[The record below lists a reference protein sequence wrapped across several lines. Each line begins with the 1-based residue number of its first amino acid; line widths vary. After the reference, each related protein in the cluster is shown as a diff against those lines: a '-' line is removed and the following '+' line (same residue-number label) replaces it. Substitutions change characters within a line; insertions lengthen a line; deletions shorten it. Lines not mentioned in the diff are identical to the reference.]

1 MHRQSTVAAL
11 RKALRFH
18 AEGMVKTCAVV
29 FPGKGCCQLYELFIG
44 ELPAQLRKQRIRNFD
59 GSLRHGIGVFQ
70 DQLLSFREQQ
80 TGSVAG

>member
-1 MHRQSTVAAL
+1 MRRQGTVAAL
-11 RKALRFH
+11 RKALRLH

-29 FPGKGCCQLYELFIG
+29 FPGKGCREFYELYLA
-44 ELPAQLRKQRIRNFD
+44 ELLAQLHKQGIPNFD

-70 DQLLSFREQQ
+70 NQFLRFREQP